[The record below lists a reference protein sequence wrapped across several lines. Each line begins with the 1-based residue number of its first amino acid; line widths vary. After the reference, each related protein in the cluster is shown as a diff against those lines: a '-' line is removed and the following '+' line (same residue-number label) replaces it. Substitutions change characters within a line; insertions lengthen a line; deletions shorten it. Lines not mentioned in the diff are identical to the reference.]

1 MKSRIRFKQVGSY
14 GKILLENT
22 LWISIACLNF
32 STALSSIFFGLF
44 ALYLLFG
51 KMSRSQINSK
61 NYSWFGWVG
70 LLVFITIMVVSAGT
84 GSSFN
89 SILSYAQIKLPLLVM
104 LLAIGLKRRFPQRNS
119 SSWWF
124 YLLPHCWIVAAS
136 CIHYWQH
143 WQFYSLM
150 VLESKPIPMYTQVY
164 HIEYGALVA
173 LSVLMFVDDFFSKR
187 IESRDTGWAMFV
199 VGITVVGLHVLA
211 LRTGLILLYLGFL
224 IVIWNYAKSQNLGRD
239 RVLKLLSIMLVV
251 FIAAI
256 SILPS
261 IRHRIINTVDDF
273 SIIFKGGD
281 TNHRSMGQRV
291 EAWTAAI
298 SVIKSNP
305 LGVGVDGEFNA
316 MMKGYDD
323 SQSQLAIQHRIGI
336 HNQWLQIAVQGGWLA
351 VILALSWLLGGVLRL
366 PSGKWLIL
374 LIAGF
379 MVESL
384 LERQSGILISVL
396 TLLPS
401 MQDSKENSLEEEKNR

>member
-1 MKSRIRFKQVGSY
+1 MKSSTQFKQIKAIGEV
-14 GKILLENT
+14 LWENS

-44 ALYLLFG
+44 AIQLFFR
-51 KMSRSQINSK
+51 KKATAPSNSR
-61 NYSWFGWVG
+61 NYRWFGGMG
-70 LLVFITIMVVSAGT
+70 LLVFLVVMSVSALK
-84 GSSFN
+84 GSSFQ
-89 SILSYAQIKLPLLVM
+89 SILSYAQIKLPLLIM
-104 LLAIGLKRRFPQRNS
+104 LLAMVLKRQFPIRNS

-124 YLLPHCWIVAAS
+124 YLLPHCWIVVAS

-150 VLESKPIPMYTQVY
+150 VLESKPIPMFTQVY

-187 IESRDTGWAMFV
+187 IDSRDIGWAMLV
-199 VGITVVGLHVLA
+199 VGLTVVGLHVLA

-224 IVIWNYAKSQNLGRD
+224 MIIWNNVKSTNLSRVK
-239 RVLKLLSIMLVV
+239 VLKLVSIMLVV
-251 FIAAI
+251 FTAAI
-256 SILPS
+256 TLLPS
-261 IRHRIINTVDDF
+261 VRHRIINTVDDF

-305 LGVGVDGEFNA
+305 FGVGVEGEFAA

-323 SQSQLAIQHRIGI
+323 SHSQLAIQHRIGI
-336 HNQWLQIAVQGGWLA
+336 HNQWLQIAVQGGWIALL
-351 VILALSWLLGGVLRL
+351 LALSWLLGGVLRL
-366 PSGKWLIL
+366 LSGKWLIL

-379 MVESL
+379 MVESF

-396 TLLPS
+396 TLLPLV
-401 MQDSKENSLEEEKNR
+401 QDPKENNLEEEKNR